1 MKAQITWVRQ
11 APSTNS
17 LMAADAPALSHGAA
31 IATLNQTA
39 GRGQRGNSWEAAP
52 GLNITLSLLLRPE
65 SLEPARQFAISQ
77 IVALATAITAA
88 DCLPEALRHRVTVKW
103 PNDIYFD
110 DRKLAG
116 ILIENSLTGSRID
129 RSIAGIG
136 LNVNQPRFLSD
147 APNPVSLRQITGR
160 EFDISALADRL
171 CENILSLYDRYSP
184 PAAHQTLHDLY
195 MSRLWRRT
203 GLHPYR
209 DIASGRTFNASVS
222 AIGPMG
228 HLTLR
233 EPSGL
238 ETAYAFKEVAAIID

>member
-11 APSTNS
+11 AASTNS
-17 LMAADAPALSHGAA
+17 LLAGRAPALNHGAA

-65 SLEPARQFAISQ
+65 SLEPARQFVISQ
-77 IVALATAITAA
+77 IVALATAATAA
-88 DCLPEALRHRVTVKW
+88 DCLPETMRHRVTVKW

-116 ILIENSLTGSRID
+116 ILIENSLTGSRIE

-147 APNPVSLRQITGR
+147 APNPVSLFQITGR
-160 EFDISALADRL
+160 EFDITDLARQL
-171 CENILSLYDRYSP
+171 CDNILSLYDRYSS
-184 PAAHQTLHDLY
+184 PAAHGALHDLY
-195 MSRLWRRT
+195 LSRLWRRS

-209 DIASGRTFNASVS
+209 DTASGRRFEASIA

-233 EPSGL
+233 EPSAL
-238 ETAYAFKEVAAIID
+238 ETVYAFKEVAAIID